1 MSAAKQESV
10 EKKRILVV
18 DDHPMMREGVISL
31 IGYQTDLEVCGE
43 AETAEALEKID
54 SLKPDAVLADVTLPG
69 KSGLELVKDVAVM
82 HPGVETLVLSMH
94 DESVYAERVLRAGGR
109 GYIMKKEGGKRIL
122 AAIRKVLAGEIA
134 VSEKMSAKILQ
145 IFSGR
150 RDDTPHSPIEQLS
163 DREFEAFQLI
173 GSGKSTRQMAEELH
187 LSAKT
192 VEVHRAH
199 IKERLQIKTAPELI
213 SYAARWGGSHGAGS
227 VG

>member
-1 MSAAKQESV
+1 M
-10 EKKRILVV
+10 
-18 DDHPMMREGVISL
+18 
-31 IGYQTDLEVCGE
+31 
-43 AETAEALEKID
+43 
-54 SLKPDAVLADVTLPG
+54 KPDAVLADVTLPG